1 MRADPWATHV
11 LLLMIALGLAGCASG
26 APTAAAPAPVAVTGV
41 SSLAGKWAGL
51 LEMEGGR
58 DRDDYLEITVDPN
71 GAYRAASTRQIGLL
85 DVRGTVTVTDGKILF
100 KGERGGQATGAMFTQ
115 PPPDQR
121 LLVVNGA
128 AADGRKFT
136 ARLRPQR

>member
-1 MRADPWATHV
+1 MRADGWPTRALFLV
-11 LLLMIALGLAGCASG
+11 IALGLAGCASG
-26 APTAAAPAPVAVTGV
+26 GSGTTPSPMAVTDV
-41 SSLAGKWAGL
+41 ASLAGRWAGL

-58 DRDDYLEITVDPN
+58 DREDYLEIIIDKN

-85 DVRGTVTVTDGKILF
+85 DVRGTVVVTDGKIVF

-115 PPPDQR
+115 PPPDAR
-121 LLVVNGA
+121 ILIVNGA
-128 AADGRKFT
+128 AAEGRKFA